1 MSVFNFSVTD
11 RVVMYTLLINLMSVI
26 ILFIVI
32 LLPGNFWYLIR
43 LRKCSE

>member
-32 LLPGNFWYLIR
+32 LLPGNF
-43 LRKCSE
+43 